1 MKALVLEENA
11 RLVYKEVPFP
21 EKPPGRSY
29 LIKVHAAGI
38 CGSDMHRG
46 FEGGAYRYPLVM
58 GHEFCGVVEEA
69 PQNGRYEKGRRVTV
83 FPLLPCR
90 KCRACQT
97 GDFAQCR
104 DYDYYGSR
112 RDGAFAEYLWAPE
125 ENLFPLP
132 GQVKTLHAAMTEPCA
147 VALHG
152 VRKLRV
158 KGGETAAVYGAGP
171 IGNMVAQWLRVR
183 GCRRVLLVDVDEKK
197 LGIARDMGFGTF
209 NPREGDP
216 VEKILEITEDEGADF
231 AVEACGLP
239 LTYRQA
245 IQSVCLQGEVVF
257 LGNLSG
263 DLSLS
268 QKDVSTMLRK
278 EITIYGTWN
287 SKIVPAGID
296 DWSTALEYL
305 DRELVVAPLIS
316 HTPLLRDGARVFE
329 RILGKKEFY
338 NKVIFK
344 FGE

>member
-1 MKALVLEENA
+1 M
-11 RLVYKEVPFP
+11 
-21 EKPPGRSY
+21 
-29 LIKVHAAGI
+29 
-38 CGSDMHRG
+38 
-46 FEGGAYRYPLVM
+46 
-58 GHEFCGVVEEA
+58 
-69 PQNGRYEKGRRVTV
+69 
-83 FPLLPCR
+83 
-90 KCRACQT
+90 
-97 GDFAQCR
+97 
-104 DYDYYGSR
+104 
-112 RDGAFAEYLWAPE
+112 
-125 ENLFPLP
+125 
-132 GQVKTLHAAMTEPCA
+132 
-147 VALHG
+147 
-152 VRKLRV
+152 
-158 KGGETAAVYGAGP
+158 
-171 IGNMVAQWLRVR
+171 
-183 GCRRVLLVDVDEKK
+183 LLVDVDEKK
-197 LGIARDMGFGTF
+197 LGIARDMGFSTI
-209 NPREGDP
+209 NPGEGDP
-216 VEKILEITEDEGADF
+216 VEKIFEITENEGADF

-245 IQSVCLQGEVVF
+245 LQSVCLQGEVVF

-296 DWSTALEYL
+296 DWSTALEYM